1 MKKYLFSGVFLL
13 FSMIILLGQQV
24 PQSFKYQGV
33 ARVDQDVVVGQIGL
47 RLSVHQGTING
58 NIVYREAHQTT
69 TNEVGVFSV
78 EAGNGSVIS
87 GTFSSI
93 DWGDG
98 PYFLEVELDPAGG
111 SAYVVLGAT
120 QIMSVPYA
128 LYASKAGSVDGDTDQ
143 DPQNEIQTVS
153 KSGSVVTLSKGGG
166 SFSVDDNDASVTNEI
181 QLLSKSGT
189 NLTLSKG
196 GGTVSID
203 DADSNPT
210 NEIQSLSLNG
220 SNLSISSSNSV
231 NLSSVINSIWK
242 LNGSTAY
249 YDAGNVSAGLNMSVG
264 SNLFVD
270 EDIYVEDDI
279 FGNSFILGTGTSGFL
294 STFDGST
301 LIALLSRGSQG
312 GGYFETNGPNG
323 LLNSR
328 FTYNTANPNHGY
340 MAVYDELETIQAGM
354 YVDAFGNGYIFADGA
369 SGGIKSFRMPHPTI
383 PESKIWYACIEGPEV
398 AAYDRGT
405 GTLIN
410 GEVFI
415 DYSELTGIVINPE
428 TVTVTLTPH
437 STNTYGLAVVEKSD
451 RGFKVKE
458 LMNGHGNF
466 SFDWHL
472 TGVRRG
478 HEGFRTIRDATEEM
492 PAGPAPRQQH

>member
-13 FSMIILLGQQV
+13 FSLIILLGQQA

-128 LYASKAGSVDGDTDQ
+128 LYASKAGSVDGDADQ
-143 DPQNEIQTVS
+143 DPQNEIQTVTKIGNALS
-153 KSGSVVTLSKGGG
+153 LSKGGG
-166 SFSVDDNDASVTNEI
+166 SVSVDDADA
-181 QLLSKSGT
+181 
-189 NLTLSKG
+189 
-196 GGTVSID
+196 
-203 DADSNPT
+203 NPA

-220 SNLSISSSNSV
+220 TSLSISSSNSV
-231 NLSSVINSIWK
+231 NLSSVLNSIWK

-249 YDAGNVSAGLNMSVG
+249 YDAGNVSANLNMSVG
-264 SNLFVD
+264 SNLFVN
-270 EDIYVEDDI
+270 EDIYIEDDI
-279 FGNSFILGTGTSGFL
+279 VGNSFILGTGTSGFL

-328 FTYNTANPNHGY
+328 LTYNTANPNHGY
-340 MAVYDELETIQAGM
+340 MAVYDELEIIQAGM

-383 PESKIWYACIEGPEV
+383 PGSKIWYACIEGPEV

-410 GEVFI
+410 GEAFI
-415 DYSELTGIVINPE
+415 SYSELTSIIMNPE
-428 TVTVTLTPH
+428 TVTITLTPH
-437 STNTYGLAVVEKSD
+437 STNTYGLAVVEKSE

-458 LMNGHGNF
+458 LMNGIGDF
-466 SFDWHL
+466 SFDWHV

-478 HEGFRTIRDATEEM
+478 HEDFRTVRDGSEDM
-492 PAGPAPRQQH
+492 PADPASMDQN